1 MMTII
6 QSNIGCYIEFAEV
19 TMSPKNALPQHIQCN
34 YDCYNTLTKQTL
46 KLSLVD
52 ANEIKMIRHQD
63 KIYRCIQVP
72 PIFGGNG
79 LVHDTRTLKSL
90 ADTIEIKR
98 TYELRDNQ
106 KEIIESMKNKS
117 VDDKIG
123 DSLIFVLP
131 TGFGKTIIAME
142 CIIQAKVNTLLI
154 VCPKTILVEQWIEA
168 LTGQFGQ
175 YYQIYNYVKSKFIE
189 GDSPKI
195 YVTTIQTLTSRQK
208 QKDHTQMIK
217 SIDMVIYDEIH
228 MFPTSCFKETFLAI
242 NPLKRIG
249 LTATLE
255 RKDCQHTLFKYFF
268 EATISYDKSAIP
280 KKQSTLYIQ
289 LMNHTAIKQPDPIK
303 LYCGPNQPRKEV
315 PSCAQMINIL
325 ADDHHRTTKVIEYAF
340 NKFDNDKRYWLI
352 VTDRVNHVKQIKD
365 ALIAK
370 LVPKGTDQQFID
382 EILIITGGTK
392 KNTID
397 LTKRIIIATYGVVNQ
412 GFNVPALNTLLL
424 MTPRSQVIQIFGRI
438 YRQKHELT
446 PLIIDVIDNHW
457 LFHSQGQKRKT
468 QAMNEISNLQCERHS
483 ISPVQD
489 DSLTLSRRA
498 SRDLQNSIMTSDA
511 LAGMFIGDWDA

>member
-1 MMTII
+1 MTII
-6 QSNIGCYIEFAEV
+6 QSNIGCYIE
-19 TMSPKNALPQHIQCN
+19 TKNVLPPQCN

-72 PIFGGNG
+72 PIFESTSFGP
-79 LVHDTRTLKSL
+79 VHDTRKLK
-90 ADTIEIKR
+90 TIVNTIDIKR
-98 TYELRDNQ
+98 MYELRDNQ
-106 KEIIESMKNKS
+106 KGIMESMKKKS
-117 VDDKIG
+117 VD
-123 DSLIFVLP
+123 SNIFVLP

-142 CIIQAKVNTLLI
+142 CIIQAKVNTILI
-154 VCPKTILVEQWIEA
+154 VCPKSILVEQWIEA
-168 LTGQFGQ
+168 LTEQFGQ
-175 YYQIYNYVKSKFIE
+175 YYQIFNYVKSKFIP
-189 GDSPKI
+189 GDAPKI
-195 YVTTIQTLTSRQK
+195 YVTTVQSLISRQK
-208 QKDHTQMIK
+208 QKEHIQMIK

-228 MFPTSCFKETFLAI
+228 MFPTSCFKETFMAI

-255 RKDCQHTLFKYFF
+255 RKDALHTLFKYFF
-268 EATISYDKSAIP
+268 EAIISYDKSIIP
-280 KKQSTLYIQ
+280 KKQSTLYVQ
-289 LMNHTAIKQPDPIK
+289 LTNHTAIKEPDPIK

-325 ADDHHRTTKVIEYAF
+325 ADDITRTTNVIDYVF

-352 VTDRVNHVKQIKD
+352 VTDRVNHVKQIKES
-365 ALIAK
+365 L
-370 LVPKGTDQQFID
+370 PDQFND
-382 EILIITGGTK
+382 DILIITGGTK

-412 GFNVPALNTLLL
+412 GFNVPNLNSLLL
-424 MTPRSQVIQIFGRI
+424 MTPRTQVIQIFGRI
-438 YRQKHELT
+438 YRQKHEIK

-468 QAMNEISNLQCERHS
+468 QAMNEISNLQYERHS
-483 ISPVQD
+483 LSSSLSVQD
-489 DSLTLSRRA
+489 G
-498 SRDLQNSIMTSDA
+498 LQNSIITSDA
-511 LAGMFIGDWDA
+511 LAGMFIGDLDS

>member
-1 MMTII
+1 MTFI
-6 QSNIGCYIEFAEV
+6 QSNIGCYIE
-19 TMSPKNALPQHIQCN
+19 TKNALPQNVVLPQCN

-72 PIFGGNG
+72 PIFDSASFGP
-79 LVHDTRTLKSL
+79 VHDTRKPK
-90 ADTIEIKR
+90 TIDNTININR
-98 TYELRDNQ
+98 NYELRDNQ
-106 KEIIESMKNKS
+106 KEIMETMKEKS
-117 VDDKIG
+117 VD
-123 DSLIFVLP
+123 SNIFVLP

-175 YYQIYNYVKSKFIE
+175 YYQIFNYVKSKFIE

-208 QKDHTQMIK
+208 QKEHTQMIK

-228 MFPTSCFKETFLAI
+228 MFPTSCFKETFMAI

-255 RKDCQHTLFKYFF
+255 RKDCLHTLFKYFF
-268 EATISYDKSAIP
+268 EAIISYDKSIIP
-280 KKQSTLYIQ
+280 KKQSTLYVQ
-289 LMNHTAIKQPDPIK
+289 LTNHTAIKEPDPIK

-325 ADDHHRTTKVIEYAF
+325 ADDTIRTTKVIDYVF

-365 ALIAK
+365 TILAK
-370 LVPKGTDQQFID
+370 PRPTQFLD

-412 GFNVPALNTLLL
+412 GFNVPNLNTLLL
-424 MTPRSQVIQIFGRI
+424 MTPRTQVIQIFGRI
-438 YRQKHELT
+438 YRQKHEIT

-468 QAMNEISNLQCERHS
+468 QAMNEISNLQYERHS
-483 ISPVQD
+483 LSSSLSVQD
-489 DSLTLSRRA
+489 G
-498 SRDLQNSIMTSDA
+498 LQNSIITSDA
-511 LAGMFIGDWDA
+511 LAGMFIGDLDS